1 MASRKKGCE
10 WCEEEIYGDT
20 IEHPNGFLM
29 WLEVYPFNNF
39 MSVTCQANNEE
50 GEAMEDDIQIPMNYC
65 PNCGRK
71 LV

>member
-1 MASRKKGCE
+1 MASKKKGCE

-20 IEHPNGFLM
+20 IEHSNGFLM

-39 MSVTCQANNEE
+39 IRVTCLANNEE
-50 GEAMEDDIQIPMNYC
+50 GEEMEDDINIPMNYC

-71 LV
+71 LI